1 MLGESVDSGF
11 AVGASPLRRHR
22 VLILDVSKGGPA
34 DRGADPCGARSGGS
48 VVNVGAGTG
57 NYEPA
62 DRTVVAVDPSVRM
75 LLQREQRSRLV
86 VRAFAE
92 RLPFPDRV
100 FGAALAVFTMQHWDD
115 CRAGRRELRRATAR
129 STNNCTA
136 ALVLGSPA
144 SGSGQRERQP
154 DHPRPK
160 TSGATGRSAA
170 EPWVP
175 NATPSFVQE

>member
-1 MLGESVDSGF
+1 MLGESVDSG
-11 AVGASPLRRHR
+11 ASPLVPARYDDIGCSYSMSRRE
-22 VLILDVSKGGPA
+22 
-34 DRGADPCGARSGGS
+34 DPRIAAQIHAALGSGGS

-86 VRAFAE
+86 VRAFVE

-100 FGAALAVFTMQHWDD
+100 FGAALALFTMQHWDD
-115 CRAGRRELRRATAR
+115 RRAGLRELRRATAR

-136 ALVLGSPA
+136 AVALGSPA
-144 SGSGQRERQP
+144 SGSG
-154 DHPRPK
+154 
-160 TSGATGRSAA
+160 SANPTILA
-170 EPWVP
+170 RRRAGQQVAAPQSRGCRD
-175 NATPSFVQE
+175 ATPSFVQE